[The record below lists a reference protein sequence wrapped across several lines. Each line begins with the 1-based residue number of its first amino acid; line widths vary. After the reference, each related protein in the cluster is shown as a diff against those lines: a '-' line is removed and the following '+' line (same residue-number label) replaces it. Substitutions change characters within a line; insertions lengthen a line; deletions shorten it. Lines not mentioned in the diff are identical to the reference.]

1 MPKISLI
8 SSISFRS
15 LLAKGLQQSDLARH
29 ALVVILE
36 QIRADVLEL
45 FNRDDRQ
52 WVVQLDLGNS
62 KMMLSIAKAILNT
75 KPVCR
80 LLSKDREM
88 LAVLILKVCR
98 LFG

>member
-15 LLAKGLQQSDLARH
+15 LLAKGLQSDLARH

-36 QIRADVLEL
+36 QIRADVLDL
-45 FNRDDRQ
+45 FRRDDRQ

-88 LAVLILKVCR
+88 LAVLILKVCL